1 MFNLHQFRK
10 LNYIEGGR
18 CPMKN
23 LSDKYLEETLL
34 QAKKFG
40 LDPQYI
46 QELEFYFYKR
56 MKKSKKMEE
65 KEH

>member
-1 MFNLHQFRK
+1 
-10 LNYIEGGR
+10 
-18 CPMKN
+18 MKN